1 MTNKWSNTRCF
12 FSLKVHACLAFL
24 SLFSYFLS
32 QHMESRTSSSMYGET
47 FEASEILPGF
57 LFLGS
62 DESAICS
69 LELLRVMQLNHPKK
83 QHCEWNISSLISYA
97 TFIETQMLLK
107 KYLKNFFSFYY
118 LFLGTWHHSHPDC
131 WFWTGCTPRDFKGAT
146 KIIRANLFILT
157 PGLCFKAICI

>member
-118 LFLGTWHHSHPDC
+118 LFFRHVAS
-131 WFWTGCTPRDFKGAT
+131 
-146 KIIRANLFILT
+146 LT
-157 PGLCFKAICI
+157 SWLLVLDWLHTTRLQRCHKNYQS